1 MINITLET
9 IEEEERHE
17 LELKYQKKDNNW
29 KVMESFANMLEKE
42 LKLVCTTFEVGKGE
56 SFFI

>member
-9 IEEEERHE
+9 IEEERHE